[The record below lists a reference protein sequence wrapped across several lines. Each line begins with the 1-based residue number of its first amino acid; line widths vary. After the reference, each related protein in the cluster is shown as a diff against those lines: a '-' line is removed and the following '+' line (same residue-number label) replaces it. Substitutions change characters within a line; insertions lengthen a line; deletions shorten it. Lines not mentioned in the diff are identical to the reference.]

1 MDVPTETRIFWGVT
15 NSDLSTVLLHQKLRT
30 NSKHHGSKKLKKRH
44 VRTTRVAKREL
55 QAGDIMV
62 NQTHLAGYETVGP
75 DPILIIKLKKCT
87 LPKNIKQDRKIYLN
101 FNRCF

>member
-44 VRTTRVAKREL
+44 VRTTRGHTGA
-55 QAGDIMV
+55 AGRG
-62 NQTHLAGYETVGP
+62 HYTV
-75 DPILIIKLKKCT
+75 IRLTKHIKGAV
-87 LPKNIKQDRKIYLN
+87 
-101 FNRCF
+101 